1 MTFNYRLFVKQ
12 LFFSVFKTRNTNAR
26 LTPKRVRV
34 LALFS
39 ILFPFFWSFGM
50 FCLLLDHLLFGGFRR
65 QEIKKPVFILGN
77 FRSGSTLL
85 HRLLSRDSY
94 NFITIKSWEIYAA
107 PSISQRKF
115 FRGLKLFE
123 RLFGSPFLNRLKSWE
138 ERELKQ
144 IKIHRTGIWEP
155 EEDEGLFLY
164 IWYSLFVWFFFPD
177 ALESARIHH
186 FDEAYSGPVKRRFMR
201 FYRACIKRHLYAHL
215 PSKARPPKRCPS
227 KRRPSKLYLTKNPSL
242 TGRVDALLTHFPDAK
257 IIYLVRN
264 PLDTV
269 SSQMGW
275 FSFTWHYFADPVE
288 RYPFQK
294 LLLDMA
300 HHWYHYPPKR
310 LEQEPEERY
319 AVVTFDQLTQNLEEV
334 VTDIYHRFDLELTD
348 AFRAIIH
355 EAGEHS
361 RAYSSKHSHAL
372 QYAGLDPER
381 IIEEFED
388 IFDRY
393 GFRKDIR

>member
-12 LFFSVFKTRNTNAR
+12 LFFSVFKTRNSNAR
-26 LTPKRVRV
+26 LTPKRLRV

-39 ILFPFFWSFGM
+39 ILFPFFWCFGV
-50 FCLLLDHLLFGGFRR
+50 FCFLLDHLFFGRFRK
-65 QEIKKPVFILGN
+65 QEIKKPIFIVGN

-186 FDEAYSGPVKRRFMR
+186 FDEVYSTPVKRRFMR
-201 FYRACIKRHLYAHL
+201 FYRACIKRHLFAH
-215 PSKARPPKRCPS
+215 RGPKH
-227 KRRPSKLYLTKNPSL
+227 YLTKNPSL
-242 TGRVDALLTHFPDAK
+242 TGRVDALLTQFPDAK

-264 PLDTV
+264 PLDTI

-275 FSFTWHYFADPVE
+275 FSFTWNYFADPVE
-288 RYPFQK
+288 RYPFQE

-300 HHWYHYPPKR
+300 HHWYQYPPKR
-310 LEQEPEERY
+310 LALEPEERY
-319 AVVTFDQLTQNLEEV
+319 AIVTFDQLTQNLEDV
-334 VTDIYHRFDLELTD
+334 VTEIYRRFDLELTD

-355 EAGEHS
+355 EAGERS
-361 RAYSSKHSHAL
+361 RAYSSMHSHAL
-372 QYAGLDPER
+372 EYAGLDPAH

-393 GFRKDIR
+393 GFAKAIR